1 MDIVDL
7 KIIELLSNDA
17 EMPLKEIGRLCG
29 INSPSAISKR
39 IKKLKEDKVIKKIVP
54 IIDYDKFGLGF
65 LAVTFV
71 RAKYGKNYTDVL
83 SKKLK
88 TVDGLI
94 TLLEILGE
102 IDFVMI
108 TLNKDQETY
117 KENMRYMMSLEGV
130 ERTDTRVVIDNFM
143 LCDFSNIKIT
153 ESLLNLPIG
162 SIQKDRT

>member
-7 KIIELLSNDA
+7 KILDIMSKDSDTS
-17 EMPLKEIGRLCG
+17 LKEIGKLCG

-39 IKKLKEDKVIKKIVP
+39 IKKLREQNVIKRFIPV
-54 IIDYDKFGLGF
+54 IDYSKFGLNF

-71 RAKYGKNYTDVL
+71 RAKYGKSYTDRL
-83 SKKLK
+83 STKLK
-88 TVDGLI
+88 NVSGLI

-117 KENMRYMMSLEGV
+117 KENMRYMMSLEEV
-130 ERTDTRVVIDNFM
+130 ERTDTRVVVDNFM
-143 LCDFSNIKIT
+143 LCDFSNIK
-153 ESLLNLPIG
+153 LLD
-162 SIQKDRT
+162 SINDKKDK

>member
-7 KIIELLSNDA
+7 KILDIMSKDSDTS
-17 EMPLKEIGRLCG
+17 LKEIGKLCG

-39 IKKLKEDKVIKKIVP
+39 IKKLREQNVIKKFIPV
-54 IIDYDKFGLGF
+54 IDYSKFGLNF

-71 RAKYGKNYTDVL
+71 RAKYGKSYTDRL
-83 SKKLK
+83 STKLK
-88 TVDGLI
+88 NVSGLI

-117 KENMRYMMSLEGV
+117 KENMRYMMSLEEV
-130 ERTDTRVVIDNFM
+130 ERTDTRVVVDNFM
-143 LCDFSNIKIT
+143 LCDFSNIK
-153 ESLLNLPIG
+153 LLD
-162 SIQKDRT
+162 SINDKIISSD

>member
-7 KIIELLSNDA
+7 KILDIMSKDSDTS
-17 EMPLKEIGRLCG
+17 LKEIGKLCG

-39 IKKLKEDKVIKKIVP
+39 IKKLREQNVIKKFIPV
-54 IIDYDKFGLGF
+54 IDYSKFGLNF

-71 RAKYGKNYTDVL
+71 RAKYGKSYTDRL
-83 SKKLK
+83 STKLK
-88 TVDGLI
+88 NVSGLI

-117 KENMRYMMSLEGV
+117 KENMRYMMSLEEV
-130 ERTDTRVVIDNFM
+130 ERTDTRVVVDNFM
-143 LCDFSNIKIT
+143 LCDFSNIK
-153 ESLLNLPIG
+153 LLD
-162 SIQKDRT
+162 SINDKKDK

>member
-7 KIIELLSNDA
+7 KILDIMSKDSDTS
-17 EMPLKEIGRLCG
+17 LKEIGKLCG

-39 IKKLKEDKVIKKIVP
+39 IKKLREQNVIKKFIPV
-54 IIDYDKFGLGF
+54 IDYSKFGLNF

-71 RAKYGKNYTDVL
+71 RAKYGKSYTDRL
-83 SKKLK
+83 STKLK
-88 TVDGLI
+88 NVSGLI

-117 KENMRYMMSLEGV
+117 KENMRYMMSLEEV
-130 ERTDTRVVIDNFM
+130 ERTDTRVVVDNFM
-143 LCDFSNIKIT
+143 LCDFSNIK
-153 ESLLNLPIG
+153 LLD
-162 SIQKDRT
+162 SINDKK

>member
-7 KIIELLSNDA
+7 KILDIMSKDSDTS
-17 EMPLKEIGRLCG
+17 LKEIGKLCG

-39 IKKLKEDKVIKKIVP
+39 IKKLREQNVIKKFIPV
-54 IIDYDKFGLGF
+54 IDYSKFGLNF

-71 RAKYGKNYTDVL
+71 RAKYGKSYTDRL
-83 SKKLK
+83 STKLK
-88 TVDGLI
+88 NVSGLI

-117 KENMRYMMSLEGV
+117 KENMRYMMSLEEV
-130 ERTDTRVVIDNFM
+130 ERTDTRVVVDNFM
-143 LCDFSNIKIT
+143 LCDFSNIKLLD
-153 ESLLNLPIG
+153 SLNDKII
-162 SIQKDRT
+162 SSD

>member
-7 KIIELLSNDA
+7 KILDIMSKDSDTS
-17 EMPLKEIGRLCG
+17 LKEIGKLCG

-39 IKKLKEDKVIKKIVP
+39 IKKLREQNVIKKFIPV
-54 IIDYDKFGLGF
+54 IDYSKFGLNF

-71 RAKYGKNYTDVL
+71 RAKYGKSYTDRL
-83 SKKLK
+83 STKLK
-88 TVDGLI
+88 NVSGLI

-117 KENMRYMMSLEGV
+117 KENMRYMMSLEEV
-130 ERTDTRVVIDNFM
+130 ERTDTRVVVDNFM
-143 LCDFSNIKIT
+143 LCDFSNIKLLD
-153 ESLLNLPIG
+153 SLNDKKI
-162 SIQKDRT
+162 SSD

>member
-7 KIIELLSNDA
+7 KILDIMSKDSDTS
-17 EMPLKEIGRLCG
+17 LKEIGKLCG

-39 IKKLKEDKVIKKIVP
+39 IKKLREQNVIKKFIPV
-54 IIDYDKFGLGF
+54 IDYSKFGLNF

-71 RAKYGKNYTDVL
+71 RAKYGKSYTDRL
-83 SKKLK
+83 STKLK
-88 TVDGLI
+88 NVSGLI

-117 KENMRYMMSLEGV
+117 KENMRYMMSLEEV
-130 ERTDTRVVIDNFM
+130 ERTDTRVVVDNFM
-143 LCDFSNIKIT
+143 LCDFSNIK
-153 ESLLNLPIG
+153 LLD
-162 SIQKDRT
+162 SINDKKISSD